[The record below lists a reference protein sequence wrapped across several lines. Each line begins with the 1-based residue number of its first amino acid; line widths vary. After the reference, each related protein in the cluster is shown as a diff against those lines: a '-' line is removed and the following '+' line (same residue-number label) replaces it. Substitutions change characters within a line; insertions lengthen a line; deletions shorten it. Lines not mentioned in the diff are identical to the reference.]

1 MLNFIHV
8 HSRVLHEPEPA
19 AEAVPKPQTTRFAAV
34 DAMRGI
40 AAVGVVL
47 FHALAGAHVPHLAGS
62 PDSFASRLLSCGRL
76 GVPIFFVI
84 SGFVIAHSLRDARM
98 SPRYFAGF
106 LLRRSVRLDPPY
118 WISIVLMLG
127 YAAIAQSVVPGHR
140 EVHASVPQVIAHIF
154 YLQNWLGYEQINEVY
169 WTLCCE
175 IQFYILFCFLL
186 GVGRILS
193 KSDTDHRP
201 ATILCFVA
209 ALFSALWPLG
219 VFEGPGLR
227 GSCLPT
233 WHAFLIGVFAYWAV
247 RKRIPAVW
255 FYILAAIL
263 LGGGIIH
270 QTSFTIAA
278 VVVAGWFLFLG
289 KRGSLENTMNWQ
301 WLQWLG
307 AISYSLYLI
316 HNPVSGI
323 AFRITSKVGLTS
335 AAGEA
340 LATIITLGAC
350 IAAAGAYYYVVE
362 RPSIALARRI
372 TARPHRRR
380 KPSLAFVATSSA

>member
-8 HSRVLHEPEPA
+8 HSRVLHERERA
-19 AEAVPKPQTTRFAAV
+19 TKAVSKTHTVRFAAV

-47 FHALAGAHVPHLAGS
+47 FHALAGSHVPHLAGS
-62 PDSFASRLLSCGRL
+62 GDSLAARLLSCGRL

-118 WISIVLMLG
+118 WISIGLMIA

-140 EVHASVPQVIAHIF
+140 EFHASIPQVMAHIF
-154 YLQNWLGYEQINEVY
+154 YLQDWLGFGQINEVY

-186 GVGRILS
+186 GVGRIFA
-193 KSDTDHRP
+193 KSDADHR
-201 ATILCFVA
+201 AGTIVCFVA

-219 VFEGPGLR
+219 IFSGPGLR

-233 WHAFLIGVFAYWAV
+233 WHAFLIGVFAYWAL
-247 RKRIPAVW
+247 RKQIPAIW
-255 FYILAAIL
+255 FYILGAIL

-270 QTSFTIAA
+270 QTDFTIAA

-289 KRGSLENTMNWQ
+289 MRGSLESTMNWR
-301 WLQWLG
+301 WIQWLG

-323 AFRITSKVGLTS
+323 VFRVTSKIGLTS
-335 AAGEA
+335 AGGEG
-340 LATIITLGAC
+340 LAMMITLIAC
-350 IAAAGAYYYVVE
+350 IAAAGAYYYLVE
-362 RPSIALARRI
+362 RPSIALA
-372 TARPHRRR
+372 
-380 KPSLAFVATSSA
+380 